1 MLYREYRL
9 MWPLAFQ
16 RSSVSY
22 EVPFGALTV
31 GEDEMPGAAGERYYV
46 ENSKQRPRGIGNWLS
61 AAGEKCAVTLSSSVA
76 VADYIDPT
84 DQPVDYTILQPIL
97 LASRKSCHPLG
108 NDFIQPGDH
117 SYHFSLTSHEVNS
130 PLREEFGT
138 SSNEPLVVVYNPIQ
152 YEKASLPEEVSFV
165 SIDNSNVKV
174 TAIKKCED
182 DNSLVIRMYNCSN
195 KEETVHLRMFAEPKE
210 IIHTNLIEE
219 ELSSVQEITLGK
231 YAIETYKIKF

>member
-1 MLYREYRL
+1 M
-9 MWPLAFQ
+9 
-16 RSSVSY
+16 
-22 EVPFGALTV
+22 
-31 GEDEMPGAAGERYYV
+31 
-46 ENSKQRPRGIGNWLS
+46 
-61 AAGEKCAVTLSSSVA
+61 SSSVA

-138 SSNEPLVVVYNPIQ
+138 S
-152 YEKASLPEEVSFV
+152 LPEEVSFV
-165 SIDNSNVKV
+165 SVDNPNVKV

-182 DNSLVIRMYNCSN
+182 DNSLIVRMYNCSN
-195 KEETVHLRMFAEPKE
+195 KEETVHLRMFVEPKE

-219 ELSSVQEITLGK
+219 ELSSVQEIILGK